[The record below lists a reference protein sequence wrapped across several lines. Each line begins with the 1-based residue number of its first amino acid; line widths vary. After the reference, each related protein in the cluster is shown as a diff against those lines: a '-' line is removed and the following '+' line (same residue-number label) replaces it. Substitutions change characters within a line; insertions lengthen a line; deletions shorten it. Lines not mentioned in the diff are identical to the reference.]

1 MQESTKQ
8 VIRQLKE
15 VRNEK
20 QLSFQA
26 IIDMMEANGEYIS
39 KSTLSRVFSDGSEN
53 LNFKYD
59 DTIRPIADALLDINN
74 LEDDDSLDVKTM
86 KTLLRYKMK
95 RIEELEREVADLQ
108 SRIDKEKIKSHEKLE
123 KEREQSR
130 RSIDFLKDQINLKD
144 KRIDLLLNAV
154 YTKDEKINELVDK
167 LIQCGNCHK

>member
-26 IIDMMEANGEYIS
+26 IMDMMEANGEYIS

-95 RIEELEREVADLQ
+95 RIEELEKEVQELH
-108 SRIDKEKIKSHEKLE
+108 SKIDKEKIRSNERLE

-130 RSIDFLKDQINLKD
+130 RSIDFLKEQVNLKD
-144 KRIDLLLNAV
+144 QRMDLLLAA
-154 YTKDEKINELVDK
+154 TAQKDARINELVDK
-167 LIQCGNCHK
+167 IIHK